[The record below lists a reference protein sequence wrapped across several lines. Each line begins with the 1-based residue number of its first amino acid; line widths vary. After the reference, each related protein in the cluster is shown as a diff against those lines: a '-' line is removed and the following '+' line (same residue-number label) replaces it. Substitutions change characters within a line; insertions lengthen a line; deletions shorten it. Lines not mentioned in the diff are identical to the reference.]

1 MLQVSQK
8 TRAHKDNGPGNRGL
22 EQTSKGEEYFY
33 LPVAEV
39 VVVVRSPELE
49 LEDVAWSPDTATFV
63 AADTLE
69 IALVS
74 PARVFAPAMAELG
87 AAVALAEAGQLAA
100 DGNFTLTLC
109 RTVISNLIS
118 LHFIDAGKQIFKDSR
133 ITQLDSDIKGFYRTL
148 ISMVSDNCGI

>member
-1 MLQVSQK
+1 MLQVSQN
-8 TRAHKDNGPGNRGL
+8 TRAHKNNKPGNRNL
-22 EQTSKGEEYFY
+22 EQTSKEEEYFY

-39 VVVVRSPELE
+39 VVVVGSPELE

-63 AADTLE
+63 APDTLE

-74 PARVFAPAMAELG
+74 PATVFTPTMVELG

-109 RTVISNLIS
+109 RTVVSNSIS
-118 LHFIDAGKQIFKDSR
+118 LHFIDAGKQISKDLR
-133 ITQLDSDIKGFYRTL
+133 ITQLDSDIKRFYSIL
-148 ISMVSDNCGI
+148 ISMVSDDCGI